1 MYLTEIA
8 EAIVSAINT
17 SLPEKWPG
25 GVVLPVDL
33 PVVVD
38 NLDPQ
43 TTTDN
48 TEAGV
53 YVIPMYNEYN
63 LDKAR
68 EIGRGS
74 KTAPIPKTR
83 YLSVSICVP
92 FSHKFEKNEASGV
105 TPKAEWSVLSNLRED
120 LEDFLL
126 TTSIAGLKVVSIEPG
141 PPDEVSLDYR
151 LYLVPI
157 IVGYK
162 C

>member
-17 SLPEKWPG
+17 SPPEKWG
-25 GVVLPVDL
+25 GGLVLPDDL
-33 PVVVD
+33 PVLVED
-38 NLDPQ
+38 LDPQ

-48 TEAGV
+48 TEAGI
-53 YVIPMYNEYN
+53 YVIPMYSEYD
-63 LDKAR
+63 LGKSR
-68 EIGRGS
+68 EIGRGA
-74 KTAPIPKTR
+74 KLAPIPTIR
-83 YLSVSICVP
+83 YLTVAICVP
-92 FSHKFEKNEASGV
+92 FSHKFEKNEATGV

-120 LEDFLL
+120 IEEFLL
-126 TTSIAGLKVVSIEPG
+126 TTSISGLKVVSIESSPA
-141 PPDEVSLDYR
+141 DEVALDSR